1 MISRLINYLSIRLS
15 KVKKLDI
22 DLKVYFPLTVHDFKE
37 YKGIYTSKQD
47 NFPFICLS
55 ENMKMLD
62 FEGKNTILQNRTFI
76 NDEGSI
82 LFSDEL
88 VMGNSKGEVYEYSRY
103 RNGEQIVH
111 PVPMVYIDTYKK
123 GLYPNNVF
131 VFKSFKTQSINDK
144 ETLCLLVTKIF
155 YSGWRLQRIERL
167 YLVKGVGMVK
177 YEEESFY
184 PYKFKLSYK
193 ISEENSGY
201 RIKNHDIL
209 GNLLYNPNSEQ
220 LSGMVQIASDHWVN
234 LIISTKAGNK
244 EDSILKVE
252 GVLNDIIKMGHPLRQ
267 QIAEELLVVHNDEWG
282 EGEVITSKEFA
293 ERIRLNTISL
303 FDDGSIEIY
312 FNDEDLFWGHTIL
325 ASLNKE
331 IKLEHVDVID

>member
-1 MISRLINYLSIRLS
+1 MISRLINYLSVRLS
-15 KVKKLDI
+15 RVKKLDI
-22 DLKVYFPLTVHDFKE
+22 DVNEYFPLTVHDFKE

-55 ENMKMLD
+55 ENMKMID
-62 FEGKNTILQNRTFI
+62 FEGKNTILQNRTYI

-88 VMGNSKGEVYEYSRY
+88 VIGNSKGEVFEYSRY
-103 RNGEQIVH
+103 RNGKQTVH

-131 VFKSFKTQSINDK
+131 VFKSFETQFINDK
-144 ETLCLLVTKIF
+144 ETLCLLVTKKF

-167 YLVKGVGMVK
+167 YLLMGVGMVK
-177 YEEESFY
+177 YEEESLY

-201 RIKNHDIL
+201 RIINHAIL

-234 LIISTKAGNK
+234 LIISTEAGYK

-252 GVLNDIIKMGHPLRQ
+252 GVLNDLIKMEHTLRH
-267 QIAEELLVVHNDEWG
+267 QIAEELLVVHNDEWS

-303 FDDGSIEIY
+303 FDDGSIETY
-312 FNDEDLFWGHTIL
+312 YDDGDLFWGHTIL
-325 ASLNKE
+325 ARLNKE
-331 IKLEHVDVID
+331 FRLEHVDAIG